1 MRTYSEF
8 EVAQIINKVTK
19 IFDNTEGIRE
29 RGIYLTA
36 NICIDE
42 EGAMLLMVDIR
53 TASGI
58 LDVRSPLHQ
67 KIRISELLENETK
80 DNIIT
85 TEIELDLSIQSD
97 CSGSLDYIME
107 GYERRTKTNI
117 KEGEEQ

>member
-1 MRTYSEF
+1 MRTYDDY

-29 RGIYLTA
+29 RGICLTA

-53 TASGI
+53 TGSGI

-85 TEIELDLSIQSD
+85 NEYVDD
-97 CSGSLDYIME
+97 DDSLDFCLDYLKRMKIITE
-107 GYERRTKTNI
+107 
-117 KEGEEQ
+117 KEK

>member
-67 KIRISELLENETK
+67 KIRISELLENETI

-85 TEIELDLSIQSD
+85 NEYVDD
-97 CSGSLDYIME
+97 DDSLDFCL
-107 GYERRTKTNI
+107 GYLKRMKIITE
-117 KEGEEQ
+117 KEK